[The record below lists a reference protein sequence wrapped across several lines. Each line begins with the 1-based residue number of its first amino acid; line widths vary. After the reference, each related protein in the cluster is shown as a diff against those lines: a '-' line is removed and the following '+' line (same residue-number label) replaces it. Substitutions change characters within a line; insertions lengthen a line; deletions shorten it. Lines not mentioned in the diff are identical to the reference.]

1 MARSP
6 LVLTGAVVLA
16 IGVGAGVAAVLL
28 RTDDARR
35 AHALPVAQ
43 SSVTD
48 EPVSPQLG
56 RQIFVR
62 CQACHGLEGKGI
74 AGNYPP
80 LINSPM
86 LAQADATQAISL
98 VLTGVTRSAQ
108 WNGYM
113 PPFAEQLDDREI
125 AAVLTYARSQWTSQA
140 AAITAE
146 DVALVRRRGVKP

>member
-1 MARSP
+1 MAHSP
-6 LVLTGAVVLA
+6 LVLVAGVVLA

-35 AHALPVAQ
+35 APALSVAEASDTNQ
-43 SSVTD
+43 
-48 EPVSPQLG
+48 PASPQLG
-56 RQIFVR
+56 RQIYVR
-62 CQACHGLEGKGI
+62 CQACHGLEGLGI

-80 LINSPM
+80 LVQSPL
-86 LAQADATQAISL
+86 LAQADATQAIGL
-98 VLTGVTRSAQ
+98 VLTGVTRSAH

-125 AAVLTYARSQWTSQA
+125 AAVLTYIRNQWTSQA

-146 DVALVRRRGVKP
+146 DVALVRRGGVKP